1 MLGIEDR
8 KLTEIGAFLQG
19 TFSLVGEKISPKC
32 FKCNV
37 QGVHTRLPGGS
48 AAVSGS

>member
-32 FKCNV
+32 FKCK
-37 QGVHTRLPGGS
+37 GVHTRLPGGS